1 METYSNFMPNIIID
15 GDKLKALFFLKS
27 ESRKNLLSFLLL
39 NIVLEVLGA

>member
-15 GDKLKALFFLKS
+15 GDNFKAFFFLKS